1 MGDLRPLGSE
11 RLDGTDKI
19 RRIMEIAR
27 YKEVEPTSINEN
39 KTLEYTI
46 QLADGN
52 FYGIVREK
60 SGYIVKKG
68 LTESALDYAEPMKN
82 RKYFNSYSQA
92 MRKINLIAGELNRL
106 HENTQGINL
115 IGEEKKFV
123 LKTPKPE
130 VPAEAPA
137 AEPALELPA
146 PTDTP
151 ELPASEPTSDTG
163 LEDLDLGMDMDMS
176 SPEGDEEVSM
186 DLDTEMTPG
195 DEEEL
200 SFKSVQKL
208 TGKLGQK
215 IRTLDGQQGMSS
227 EDIKYVLNSILSAL
241 DLSKLTEEDYDDVMT
256 NFEDAEDGIDYG
268 VDDETELD
276 IEAGDDLD
284 LGMDTETQ
292 EVEMREG
299 MYGSFGNFRRKD
311 YKGDEYY
318 DEEGR
323 QAKSAD
329 IYGIAGDDFDT
340 EEFDTFQQL
349 YDKYGDKQSWFHK
362 TDGKRMF
369 DNYREMTGKPFK
381 VKTRKTDGEMGE
393 GMYGSFGD
401 TRRKDF
407 KGDKYYDE
415 KDRPAKS
422 GDIYGIGGDDFDT
435 EEFDTFQ
442 QLYDKYGDKQSWFS
456 KTDGERMFDKYREMT
471 GKPFKVKT
479 RKTDGEMSEEMDMD
493 TLPSL
498 DFEQQTIEVSPDE
511 IKSELHSTIDQ
522 VLSKYF
528 APSEEEQQMF
538 EQKEVKKF
546 LNNKVKSSV
555 MKNQVKQLSETIEQE
570 MTADFILREHNN
582 VKFLGKTNKHNLVF
596 EADNV
601 QLKVSTKGEIL

>member
-1 MGDLRPLGSE
+1 MGDLKPLGSE
-11 RLDGTDKI
+11 RLEGTDKI

-27 YKEVEPTSINEN
+27 YNEVQPTSINEN
-39 KTLEYTI
+39 KTSEYVI

-52 FYGIVREK
+52 FYGIIREK

-68 LTESALDYAEPMKN
+68 LTESILDYVEPMKN

-106 HENTQGINL
+106 HEHTEGINL

-130 VPAEAPA
+130 VPAENPT
-137 AEPALELPA
+137 AEPAMELPSSM
-146 PTDTP
+146 DTP
-151 ELPASEPTSDTG
+151 ELPTSEPTSDTG
-163 LEDLDLGMDMDMS
+163 LEDLDLGLDMDMS
-176 SPEGDEEVSM
+176 SPEGDEEMSM

-256 NFEDAEDGIDYG
+256 NFEEAEDGIDYG

-276 IEAGDDLD
+276 IEAGDDLG

-292 EVEMREG
+292 EMTEDDD
-299 MYGSFGNFRRKD
+299 MYLGIGDLGFYDKTDRPMKD
-311 YKGDEYY
+311 FDFDY
-318 DEEGR
+318 DEEEYDDFNEFVSKYPN
-323 QAKSAD
+323 QNWFPKDNSD
-329 IYGIAGDDFDT
+329 EMDFDT
-340 EEFDTFQQL
+340 RPRPGQKFWDMYKEKF
-349 YDKYGDKQSWFHK
+349 G
-362 TDGKRMF
+362 G
-369 DNYREMTGKPFK
+369 PFK
-381 VKTRKTDGEMGE
+381 LRKRRPMGE
-393 GMYGSFGD
+393 
-401 TRRKDF
+401 
-407 KGDKYYDE
+407 
-415 KDRPAKS
+415 
-422 GDIYGIGGDDFDT
+422 
-435 EEFDTFQ
+435 
-442 QLYDKYGDKQSWFS
+442 
-456 KTDGERMFDKYREMT
+456 EMN
-471 GKPFKVKT
+471 
-479 RKTDGEMSEEMDMD
+479 MD

-511 IKSELHSTIDQ
+511 IKTELHSTIDQ

-538 EQKEVKKF
+538 EQKEIKKF

-555 MKNQVKQLSETIEQE
+555 MKNQVKQLSESIEQE
-570 MTADFILREHNN
+570 MTAEFILRENNN

-596 EADNV
+596 ETDNV
-601 QLKVSTKGEIL
+601 QLKVTTKGEIL

>member
-1 MGDLRPLGSE
+1 MGDLRHLGSE
-11 RLDGTDKI
+11 RLEGTDKI

-27 YKEVEPTSINEN
+27 YNEVQPASINEN
-39 KTLEYTI
+39 KTSEYVI

-52 FYGIVREK
+52 FYGIIREK

-68 LTESALDYAEPMKN
+68 LTESILDYAEPMKN

-106 HENTQGINL
+106 HEHTEGINL

-130 VPAEAPA
+130 VPAENPT
-137 AEPALELPA
+137 AEPAMELPSSM
-146 PTDTP
+146 DTP
-151 ELPASEPTSDTG
+151 ELPTSEPTSDTG
-163 LEDLDLGMDMDMS
+163 LEDLDLGLDMDMS
-176 SPEGDEEVSM
+176 SPEGDEEMSM

-215 IRTLDGQQGMSS
+215 IRTLDGQLGMSS

-256 NFEDAEDGIDYG
+256 NFEEAEDGIDYG

-276 IEAGDDLD
+276 IEAGDDLG

-292 EVEMREG
+292 EMTEDDD
-299 MYGSFGNFRRKD
+299 MYLG
-311 YKGDEYY
+311 
-318 DEEGR
+318 
-323 QAKSAD
+323 
-329 IYGIAGDDFDT
+329 
-340 EEFDTFQQL
+340 
-349 YDKYGDKQSWFHK
+349 
-362 TDGKRMF
+362 
-369 DNYREMTGKPFK
+369 
-381 VKTRKTDGEMGE
+381 MGE
-393 GMYGSFGD
+393 
-401 TRRKDF
+401 
-407 KGDKYYDE
+407 
-415 KDRPAKS
+415 
-422 GDIYGIGGDDFDT
+422 
-435 EEFDTFQ
+435 
-442 QLYDKYGDKQSWFS
+442 
-456 KTDGERMFDKYREMT
+456 EMN
-471 GKPFKVKT
+471 
-479 RKTDGEMSEEMDMD
+479 MD

-498 DFEQQTIEVSPDE
+498 DFEQQTIEVSPDD
-511 IKSELHSTIDQ
+511 IKTELHSTIDQ

-538 EQKEVKKF
+538 EQKEIKKF

-555 MKNQVKQLSETIEQE
+555 MKNQVKQLSESIEQE
-570 MTADFILREHNN
+570 MTAEFILRENNN

-596 EADNV
+596 ETDNV
-601 QLKVSTKGEIL
+601 QLKVTTKGEIL

>member
-68 LTESALDYAEPMKN
+68 LTESVLDYAEPMKN

-106 HENTQGINL
+106 HEHTEGINL

-146 PTDTP
+146 PMDTP
-151 ELPASEPTSDTG
+151 ELPATEPTSDTG

-176 SPEGDEEVSM
+176 SPEGDEELSM
-186 DLDTEMTPG
+186 DLDTEITPG
-195 DEEEL
+195 DEEEEL

-284 LGMDTETQ
+284 LGMDSETKEMTEDD
-292 EVEMREG
+292 EMYLGIGDHGFYDKMERQV
-299 MYGSFGNFRRKD
+299 KD
-311 YKGDEYY
+311 FDFDY
-318 DEEGR
+318 DEEE
-323 QAKSAD
+323 
-329 IYGIAGDDFDT
+329 YDDFD
-340 EEFDTFQQL
+340 EFIS
-349 YDKYGDKQSWFHK
+349 KYPNQRWFRKGRNDDAEFGRDSSDRHFWERYK
-362 TDGKRMF
+362 EMF
-369 DNYREMTGKPFK
+369 GGPFK
-381 VKTRKTDGEMGE
+381 LRKRRPMG
-393 GMYGSFGD
+393 
-401 TRRKDF
+401 
-407 KGDKYYDE
+407 
-415 KDRPAKS
+415 
-422 GDIYGIGGDDFDT
+422 
-435 EEFDTFQ
+435 
-442 QLYDKYGDKQSWFS
+442 
-456 KTDGERMFDKYREMT
+456 
-471 GKPFKVKT
+471 
-479 RKTDGEMSEEMDMD
+479 EEMDMD

>member
-11 RLDGTDKI
+11 RLEGTDKI

-27 YKEVEPTSINEN
+27 YNEVQPASINEN
-39 KTLEYTI
+39 KTFEYVI

-52 FYGIVREK
+52 FYGIIREK

-68 LTESALDYAEPMKN
+68 LTESVLDYAEPMKN

-106 HENTQGINL
+106 NENTEGINL
-115 IGEEKKFV
+115 IGEQKKFV

-130 VPAEAPA
+130 VPSEDPT
-137 AEPALELPA
+137 AEPAMELPSSM
-146 PTDTP
+146 DTP
-151 ELPASEPTSDTG
+151 ELPTSEPTSDTG
-163 LEDLDLGMDMDMS
+163 LEDLDLGLDMDMS
-176 SPEGDEEVSM
+176 SPEGDEEMSM
-186 DLDTEMTPG
+186 DLDTEMTPS

-256 NFEDAEDGIDYG
+256 NFEEAEDGIDYG

-292 EVEMREG
+292 EMTEDDD
-299 MYGSFGNFRRKD
+299 MYLGIGDHGFYDQSENRMKD
-311 YKGDEYY
+311 FDFDY
-318 DEEGR
+318 DEEEYDDFNEFISKYPKQRWFQTDGGEDLPFDMR
-323 QAKSAD
+323 PTPKFWDLYKEKFGGPFKLRKRRSE
-329 IYGIAGDDFDT
+329 IGEGDDMYLGIGDHGFYDKSDRQIKDFDFDYD
-340 EEFDTFQQL
+340 EEE
-349 YDKYGDKQSWFHK
+349 YDDYDEFTSKYPNQKFFPKYGDDVEPSRKFWNK
-362 TDGKRMF
+362 YKEMF
-369 DNYREMTGKPFK
+369 GGPFK
-381 VKTRKTDGEMGE
+381 LRKRRPMGE
-393 GMYGSFGD
+393 
-401 TRRKDF
+401 
-407 KGDKYYDE
+407 
-415 KDRPAKS
+415 
-422 GDIYGIGGDDFDT
+422 
-435 EEFDTFQ
+435 
-442 QLYDKYGDKQSWFS
+442 
-456 KTDGERMFDKYREMT
+456 EMN
-471 GKPFKVKT
+471 
-479 RKTDGEMSEEMDMD
+479 MD

-498 DFEQQTIEVSPDE
+498 DFEQQTIEVSPDD
-511 IKSELHSTIDQ
+511 IKTELHSTIDQ

-538 EQKEVKKF
+538 EQKEIKKF

-555 MKNQVKQLSETIEQE
+555 MKNQVKQLSESIEQE
-570 MTADFILREHNN
+570 MTAEFILRENNN

-601 QLKVSTKGEIL
+601 QLKVTTKGEIL

>member
-11 RLDGTDKI
+11 RLEGTDKI

-27 YKEVEPTSINEN
+27 YNEVQPASINEN
-39 KTLEYTI
+39 KTSEYVI

-52 FYGIVREK
+52 FYGIIREK

-68 LTESALDYAEPMKN
+68 LTESILDYAEPMKN

-106 HENTQGINL
+106 HEHTEGINL

-130 VPAEAPA
+130 VHAENPT
-137 AEPALELPA
+137 AEPAMELPSSM
-146 PTDTP
+146 DTP
-151 ELPASEPTSDTG
+151 ELPTSEPTSDTG
-163 LEDLDLGMDMDMS
+163 LEDLDLGLDMDMS
-176 SPEGDEEVSM
+176 SPEGDEEMSM

-256 NFEDAEDGIDYG
+256 NFEEAEDGIDYG

-276 IEAGDDLD
+276 IEAGDDLG

-292 EVEMREG
+292 EMTEDDD
-299 MYGSFGNFRRKD
+299 MYLG
-311 YKGDEYY
+311 
-318 DEEGR
+318 
-323 QAKSAD
+323 
-329 IYGIAGDDFDT
+329 
-340 EEFDTFQQL
+340 
-349 YDKYGDKQSWFHK
+349 
-362 TDGKRMF
+362 
-369 DNYREMTGKPFK
+369 
-381 VKTRKTDGEMGE
+381 MGE
-393 GMYGSFGD
+393 
-401 TRRKDF
+401 
-407 KGDKYYDE
+407 
-415 KDRPAKS
+415 
-422 GDIYGIGGDDFDT
+422 
-435 EEFDTFQ
+435 
-442 QLYDKYGDKQSWFS
+442 
-456 KTDGERMFDKYREMT
+456 EMN
-471 GKPFKVKT
+471 
-479 RKTDGEMSEEMDMD
+479 MD

-498 DFEQQTIEVSPDE
+498 DFEQQTIEVSPDD
-511 IKSELHSTIDQ
+511 IKTELHSTIDQ

-538 EQKEVKKF
+538 EQKEIKKF

-555 MKNQVKQLSETIEQE
+555 MKNQVKQLSESIEQE
-570 MTADFILREHNN
+570 MTAEFILRENNN

-596 EADNV
+596 ETDNV
-601 QLKVSTKGEIL
+601 QLKVTTKGEIL

>member
-11 RLDGTDKI
+11 RLEGTDKI

-27 YKEVEPTSINEN
+27 YNEVQPTSINEN
-39 KTLEYTI
+39 KTSEYVI
-46 QLADGN
+46 QLADGK
-52 FYGIVREK
+52 FYGIIREK

-68 LTESALDYAEPMKN
+68 LTESVLDYAEPMKN

-106 HENTQGINL
+106 HEYTEGINL
-115 IGEEKKFV
+115 IGEEKKFI

-130 VPAEAPA
+130 VPAEDPT
-137 AEPALELPA
+137 AEPAMELPSSM
-146 PTDTP
+146 DTP
-151 ELPASEPTSDTG
+151 ELPTSEPTSDTG
-163 LEDLDLGMDMDMS
+163 LEDLDLGLDMDMS
-176 SPEGDEEVSM
+176 SPEGDEEMSM

-256 NFEDAEDGIDYG
+256 NFEEAEDGIDYG

-276 IEAGDDLD
+276 IEAGDDLG

-292 EVEMREG
+292 EMTEDDD
-299 MYGSFGNFRRKD
+299 MYLG
-311 YKGDEYY
+311 
-318 DEEGR
+318 
-323 QAKSAD
+323 
-329 IYGIAGDDFDT
+329 
-340 EEFDTFQQL
+340 
-349 YDKYGDKQSWFHK
+349 
-362 TDGKRMF
+362 
-369 DNYREMTGKPFK
+369 
-381 VKTRKTDGEMGE
+381 MGE
-393 GMYGSFGD
+393 
-401 TRRKDF
+401 
-407 KGDKYYDE
+407 
-415 KDRPAKS
+415 
-422 GDIYGIGGDDFDT
+422 
-435 EEFDTFQ
+435 
-442 QLYDKYGDKQSWFS
+442 
-456 KTDGERMFDKYREMT
+456 EMN
-471 GKPFKVKT
+471 
-479 RKTDGEMSEEMDMD
+479 MD

-498 DFEQQTIEVSPDE
+498 DFEQQTIEVSPDD
-511 IKSELHSTIDQ
+511 IKTELHSTIDQ

-538 EQKEVKKF
+538 EQKEIKKF

-555 MKNQVKQLSETIEQE
+555 MKNQVKQLSESIEQE
-570 MTADFILREHNN
+570 MTAEFILRENNN

-601 QLKVSTKGEIL
+601 QLKVTTKGEIL